1 MRVKNRFG
9 SGTKARAAAC
19 AQCKAEIA
27 IGQDRWFD
35 NTTYPRMPICTPCKL
50 NLEAKNLPQ
59 DADVSIALAK
69 AVWTALEPQLDKLAD
84 QLAEKIAAKLK
95 EPF

>member
-19 AQCKAEIA
+19 CQCKAAIA
-27 IGQDRWFD
+27 IGEDRWFD
-35 NTTYPRMPICTPCKL
+35 NTTYPRMPLCSACKAA
-50 NLEAKNLPQ
+50 LEAKGLPQ
-59 DADVSIALAK
+59 DADVSIALAL
-69 AVWTALEPQLDKLAD
+69 AVWTALEPRLDSLVDKLAD
-84 QLAEKIAAKLK
+84 KIAAKLK